1 MLVTP
6 KGVKGLIVGVDWFVF
21 LKIAYKDIVL
31 LEVFF
36 LGKNSFSFLELFE
49 FCELP
54 VAQQQL
60 SQSNQLLDIFT
71 RGIKEQHG

>member
-1 MLVTP
+1 MVATMSGSNEKTL
-6 KGVKGLIVGVDWFVF
+6 
-21 LKIAYKDIVL
+21 A
-31 LEVFF
+31 F
-36 LGKNSFSFLELFE
+36 LGELFE

-60 SQSNQLLDIFT
+60 SQPNQLLDIFT